1 MKTCEQSARK
11 IYRWMRPARFNGV
24 IVNVSWNSLRS
35 ERNIVSV
42 ITVYRLPLNFYN
54 FYIDKTLYDSSEE
67 MFKMSLQHCYTH
79 KLFDISLIVCVKKK
93 FMFEQLLSIYFVFTY
108 DRCSLSQQWTEDVL
122 RCLV

>member
-1 MKTCEQSARK
+1 MKTCEPSSRR
-11 IYRWMRPARFNGV
+11 IYRWMGPARFNGV

-42 ITVYRLPLNFYN
+42 NTVYRLPLNFYN

-67 MFKMSLQHCYTH
+67 IFKTVHCYTH
-79 KLFDISLIVCVKKK
+79 KLFNISLIVCVQKI
-93 FMFEQLLSIYFVFTY
+93 FLFEQLLSIYFVFTY
-108 DRCSLSQQWTEDVL
+108 DSCSLSQQWTEDVL

>member
-1 MKTCEQSARK
+1 MKTCELSARK

-24 IVNVSWNSLRS
+24 IVNVSWNSLSIRS

-79 KLFDISLIVCVKKK
+79 KLFDISLIVCVKKY
-93 FMFEQLLSIYFVFTY
+93 FCLNSYCLSTLCSHMIVVRYLNNGQKTY
-108 DRCSLSQQWTEDVL
+108 YGV
-122 RCLV
+122 